1 MHYDEL
7 ERQCMRSFKRVMCSF
22 GGEEEYR
29 RKVASSLPV
38 SPQDDHVIEFAK
50 QFGWDSTWL
59 EKQQPK
65 KRGKRQMAEQ
75 AASRASGDVGEM
87 LASRAG
93 SRETTSQVVPHDHDA
108 APFAPQVQAAP
119 VAPPVQAAPL
129 APPSSSAVP
138 IEAPALPA
146 TPAAHV
152 MTPPPSRRRARS
164 GSRDS
169 GRSRLAVIARTAQ
182 SKAMPRPDSFVADIE
197 AELEAEQSRGA
208 QGEESR
214 GAEGEEPR
222 GAEGE
227 GSHGAE
233 EEGSYPTCVICFE
246 PCNPNDAQYPLEAL
260 PCAHVFHVE
269 CLRAWRETVRITDRA
284 RCPNGCHRAH
294 VHPFFRPHVQ
304 PSSSSRDVRAHFGN
318 GGDAGSV
325 AAADDEFE
333 VVSPM
338 SPGDVAFL

>member
-1 MHYDEL
+1 MVNSRDSL
-7 ERQCMRSFKRVMCSF
+7 FPWKVRQGSRVVLRNVVMPVRDDQMPGFVGPTIERSGARWSSH
-22 GGEEEYR
+22 
-29 RKVASSLPV
+29 VASS
-38 SPQDDHVIEFAK
+38 
-50 QFGWDSTWL
+50 
-59 EKQQPK
+59 
-65 KRGKRQMAEQ
+65 R
-75 AASRASGDVGEM
+75 AASSRDERERSRERGAAPPPPPPRLPPFMDMAPLEPLSSSPRRGASANVGEM

-93 SRETTSQVVPHDHDA
+93 SRETTSQVVPHDQPDA

-129 APPSSSAVP
+129 APPSPSAVP

-152 MTPPPSRRRARS
+152 MTPPPGQGR
-164 GSRDS
+164 GHVHDS

-233 EEGSYPTCVICFE
+233 EGSHSHPTCVICFE

-284 RCPNGCHRAH
+284 QWMP
-294 VHPFFRPHVQ
+294 
-304 PSSSSRDVRAHFGN
+304 
-318 GGDAGSV
+318 
-325 AAADDEFE
+325 
-333 VVSPM
+333 
-338 SPGDVAFL
+338 